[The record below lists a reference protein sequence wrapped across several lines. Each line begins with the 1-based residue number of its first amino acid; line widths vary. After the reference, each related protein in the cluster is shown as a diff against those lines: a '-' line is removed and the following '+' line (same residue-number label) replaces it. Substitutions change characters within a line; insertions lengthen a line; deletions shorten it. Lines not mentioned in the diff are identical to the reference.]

1 MSVRSVVLMFP
12 IALLAASTTLPSFA
26 ATPAME
32 ACSAKWADLKAAGK
46 TKGQTW
52 PEFWS
57 KCSQDFAAKS
67 TEPAKPEQKRRRPKH
82 VRQQQL
88 MRAILQARDNKS
100 KPATRSGV
108 PTRRGPALTAGTTI
122 SSSWPSVCS
131 QGTVQ
136 SRPA

>member
-1 MSVRSVVLMFP
+1 MRIVSVVLMFL
-12 IALLAASTTLPSFA
+12 ITLLAASITLPSFA

-67 TEPAKPEQKRRRPKH
+67 VEPAKPEAKKAPAKARETAAVDESDLSGTGQQK
-82 VRQQQL
+82 
-88 MRAILQARDNKS
+88 QACDAKWGTY
-100 KPATRSGV
+100 KARSGAHGWHDYFQFMAAV
-108 PTRRGPALTAGTTI
+108 
-122 SSSWPSVCS
+122 
-131 QGTVQ
+131 
-136 SRPA
+136 

>member
-1 MSVRSVVLMFP
+1 MRMRSVVLTIA

-57 KCSQDFAAKS
+57 QCSKDFAAKNG
-67 TEPAKPEQKRRRPKH
+67 EPATPEKATSKKAPEKGAKTAAVDESEPQAQVNKR
-82 VRQQQL
+82 
-88 MRAILQARDNKS
+88 
-100 KPATRSGV
+100 KPATRSGA
-108 PTRRGPALTAGTTI
+108 PTRGDPALMGGMTI
-122 SSSWPSVCS
+122 FSSWPSACS
-131 QGTVQ
+131 QAAV
-136 SRPA
+136 